1 MDNRDVMPEECESR
15 RYSPLQP
22 GHPVTRLQMQLCECT
37 LQRERPKVASGE
49 RGGEKKRCPP
59 ADSHSGTISGC
70 LCVSRLQL
78 QRCEYTMQAARPR
91 GRLGSNG
98 SAAIVDARLQ
108 LQNPWLQLQNI
119 RLQL

>member
-1 MDNRDVMPEECESR
+1 MVITM
-15 RYSPLQP
+15 
-22 GHPVTRLQMQLCECT
+22 
-37 LQRERPKVASGE
+37 
-49 RGGEKKRCPP
+49 RGGTANKPSQTVEDVFRRV
-59 ADSHSGTISGC
+59 
-70 LCVSRLQL
+70 CVCARARVCVCVCQLQL